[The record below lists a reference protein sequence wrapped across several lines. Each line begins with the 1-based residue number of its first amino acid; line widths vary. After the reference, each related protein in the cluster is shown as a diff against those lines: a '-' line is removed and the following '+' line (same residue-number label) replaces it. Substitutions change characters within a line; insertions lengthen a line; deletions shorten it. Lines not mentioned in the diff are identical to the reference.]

1 MQIAE
6 SSYPQPSQ
14 QLPLAHQETPSPSQQ
29 PPPFSLAQPLSPV
42 LEPASEQM
50 QYSPFLSQYQEMQL
64 QPLPSSPGPQAHL
77 QQQPPP
83 PPPPPPP
90 PQQSGAAPAP
100 LQFSYQ
106 TCELP
111 GTVSPEPDYPAPC
124 QYPVDGAQQ
133 SAVAAPDCPRSSGL
147 QEAPSSYDPLALS
160 EFPGLFDCEM
170 LEAVDPQH
178 SGYVLV
184 N

>member
-6 SSYPQPSQ
+6 SSYPQATP
-14 QLPLAHQETPSPSQQ
+14 QLPLSHQETPPPAP
-29 PPPFSLAQPLSPV
+29 PPPFGLTQPLSPV

-50 QYSPFLSQYQEMQL
+50 QFSPFLGQYQEMQL
-64 QPLPSSPGPQAHL
+64 QP
-77 QQQPPP
+77 PPP
-83 PPPPPPP
+83 PAPQPP
-90 PQQSGAAPAP
+90 GAAQAP

-111 GTVSPEPDYPAPC
+111 GPASPEPDYPSPC
-124 QYPVDGAQQ
+124 QYPLDSTPQGGMAE
-133 SAVAAPDCPRSSGL
+133 PDCPRSPGL
-147 QEAPSSYDPLALS
+147 QEDPATYDPLALS

>member
-6 SSYPQPSQ
+6 RSYPQPSQ
-14 QLPLAHQETPSPSQQ
+14 QLPLPHQETPPASQQ
-29 PPPFSLAQPLSPV
+29 PPPFSLTQPLSPV
-42 LEPASEQM
+42 LEPSSEQM

-64 QPLPSSPGPQAHL
+64 TPLPSTPQ
-77 QQQPPP
+77 PP

-90 PQQSGAAPAP
+90 PQQPGAAAAP

-111 GTVSPEPDYPAPC
+111 SAAAPVPDYPAAC
-124 QYPVDGAQQ
+124 QYPVDAAQQ
-133 SAVAAPDCPRSSGL
+133 SSLPGPDCPRSSGL
-147 QEAPSSYDPLALS
+147 QENPSSYDPLALS
-160 EFPGLFDCEM
+160 ELPGLFDCEM
-170 LEAVDPQH
+170 LDAVDPQH
-178 SGYVLV
+178 NGYVLV

>member
-6 SSYPQPSQ
+6 SSYPQS
-14 QLPLAHQETPSPSQQ
+14 HQEAPSPPPQ

-42 LEPASEQM
+42 LAASEQM
-50 QYSPFLSQYQEMQL
+50 QYSPFLGQYPEM
-64 QPLPSSPGPQAHL
+64 PLRPLTSSPGSQAHL
-77 QQQPPP
+77 QQPSPPT

-90 PQQSGAAPAP
+90 PQQSGAAPAS

-111 GTVSPEPDYPAPC
+111 GTVSPEPDYPTPH
-124 QYPVDGAQQ
+124 QYPLDGAQQ
-133 SAVAAPDCPRSSGL
+133 GSVVAPDCPRSSGL
-147 QEAPSSYDPLALS
+147 QGDPSSYDPLTLS

>member
-6 SSYPQPSQ
+6 NSYPQPSQ
-14 QLPLAHQETPSPSQQ
+14 QLPLPHQEA
-29 PPPFSLAQPLSPV
+29 PPPPYSLPQPLSPV
-42 LEPASEQM
+42 LAASEQL
-50 QYSPFLSQYQEMQL
+50 QYGPFLGQYQGPL
-64 QPLPSSPGPQAHL
+64 RPLPSAPGPQAHL
-77 QQQPPP
+77 QR
-83 PPPPPPP
+83 PPPPP
-90 PQQSGAAPAP
+90 PQAGAAPAP

-111 GTVSPEPDYPAPC
+111 GTASPEPDYPPPC
-124 QYPVDGAQQ
+124 QYPMGGAEQGGG
-133 SAVAAPDCPRSSGL
+133 ADCPRSSGP
-147 QEAPSSYDPLALS
+147 QEDPSSYEPLALP

>member
-6 SSYPQPSQ
+6 SSYPPPSQ
-14 QLPLAHQETPSPSQQ
+14 QLPLPRQETATPSPQ
-29 PPPFSLAQPLSPV
+29 PPPFSLPQPLSPV

-50 QYSPFLSQYQEMQL
+50 QYSPFLSQYQEMRL
-64 QPLPSSPGPQAHL
+64 QPLPSAPRPRA
-77 QQQPPP
+77 PPP
-83 PPPPPPP
+83 PPPPPPA
-90 PQQSGAAPAP
+90 QQAGAAPTP
-100 LQFSYQ
+100 LPFSYQ
-106 TCELP
+106 TCELS
-111 GTVSPEPDYPAPC
+111 GAASPEPDYPPPC
-124 QYPVDGAQQ
+124 QYPMDGAPQ
-133 SAVAAPDCPRSSGL
+133 SGLAAQDCPRSSGL